1 MDDFAAFLRDC
12 TRADLA
18 SMPLKCMSAEQI
30 ALLGEEISRRN
41 EEDLK
46 CIKKQIKENR

>member
-1 MDDFAAFLRDC
+1 MTDFVAFLKDCSRD
-12 TRADLA
+12 DLA
-18 SMPLKCMSAEQI
+18 SMPLKCMSPEQI

-46 CIKKQIKENR
+46 HIKKQIKENK